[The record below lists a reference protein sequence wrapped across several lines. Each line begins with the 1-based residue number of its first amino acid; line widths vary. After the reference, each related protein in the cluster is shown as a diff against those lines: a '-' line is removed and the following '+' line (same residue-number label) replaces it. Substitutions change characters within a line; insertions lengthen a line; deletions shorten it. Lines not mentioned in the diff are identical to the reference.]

1 MTAAALEYRMRTAC
15 FAALVLCMAMSAA
28 AQPPPAPPAQG
39 AANADTAATVEQLPI
54 RSSAQLA
61 AYLRAHAGQR
71 TPLDALTPGARE
83 RFLDGLVFGRNGLGG
98 FDTQDLPQLTRTQG
112 RALLALFGVERYA
125 ESLPHWATQPRAHE
139 PTAAIGDLERRYNG
153 YNRNLDGLGRT
164 GRDPWPAVRSALPE
178 AFDPA
183 AIAQSDAAALDLLYR
198 AVVATYALRPTPAG
212 LDTQLQVLAQLRR
225 RGQASAA
232 QVDDAGNALLLAHRV
247 DDARRLL
254 ADGGSADW
262 PHWLRFEDRL
272 GAAAQGPTL
281 WSLEPDGRTL
291 HRQRIDLGPPQI
303 LVTAGC
309 HFAADAARA
318 IAADPELGPAFRR
331 HALWLTLP
339 PGSEDL
345 EALRAWNQA
354 QPQTPLHPLYD
365 VEEWPLLPREWR
377 MPTFFLV
384 RDGKVVAQV
393 QGWPADDVAQRRALK
408 AMLQG
413 AGLL

>member
-1 MTAAALEYRMRTAC
+1 MTDAPLEYRMRHAC
-15 FAALVLCMAMSAA
+15 FAAVALCLATPAV

-39 AANADTAATVEQLPI
+39 AASGDTAATVEELPI
-54 RSSAQLA
+54 RSTAQLA
-61 AYLRAHAGQR
+61 TYLRAHAGQA

-83 RFLDGLVFGRNGLGG
+83 RFLDGLVFGRDGLGG
-98 FDTQDLPQLTRTQG
+98 FDTQDLPQLTREQG
-112 RALLALFGVERYA
+112 RALLALFGAERYA
-125 ESLPHWATQPRAHE
+125 ERLPHWATQPRAYD
-139 PTAAIGDLERRYNG
+139 PAAPIGDLERRYNV
-153 YNRNLDGLGRT
+153 YNRNLDGLRRT
-164 GRDPWPAVRSALPE
+164 GRDPWPAVRSALSE

-183 AIAQSDAAALDLLYR
+183 ALAHSDATALDLLYR

-247 DDARRLL
+247 EDARRLV

-272 GAAAQGPTL
+272 GAQAQGPTL
-281 WSLEPDGRTL
+281 WSLDADGRTL
-291 HRQRIDLGPPQI
+291 RRQRIDLRPTQL

-339 PGSEDL
+339 PGSENL

-384 RDGKVVAQV
+384 RDGKVLAQL
-393 QGWPADDVAQRRALK
+393 QGWPADDIAQRSALK